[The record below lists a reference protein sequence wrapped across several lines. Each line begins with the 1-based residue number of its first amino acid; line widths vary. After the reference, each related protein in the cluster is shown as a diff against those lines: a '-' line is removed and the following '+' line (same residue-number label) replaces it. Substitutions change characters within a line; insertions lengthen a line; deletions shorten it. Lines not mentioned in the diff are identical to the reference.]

1 MDIQNRVKEFVED
14 KNLKSS
20 VNIRIMD
27 LTSEIGELNK
37 EFLKITD
44 YGKKDFTVNDD
55 FKKEFGDTLFSLIC
69 LANESKIDLNECLEL
84 VLRKYEK
91 RFRKGGIGSENE

>member
-44 YGKKDFTVNDD
+44 YGKKI
-55 FKKEFGDTLFSLIC
+55 LPLMMI
-69 LANESKIDLNECLEL
+69 
-84 VLRKYEK
+84 LRKNLEILY
-91 RFRKGGIGSENE
+91 FL